1 MDEFEITAVPLDLSA
16 ALGGPGTFRVQNR
29 GPATVYRAE
38 WPTMPTPGVDARRLA
53 APGRQRGERRGHA
66 RREQPSYMAVDQR
79 RDSDHRAGGC
89 RCLIRL

>member
-38 WPTMPTPGVDARRLA
+38 WPTMPTPGVDARGWRHPVGSEVNVVVMLDANSPATWLWTSGGTATIVLEA
-53 APGRQRGERRGHA
+53 AVA
-66 RREQPSYMAVDQR
+66 
-79 RDSDHRAGGC
+79 
-89 RCLIRL
+89 